1 MILIDDDWW
10 WCWFQTTDP
19 KLCQKL
25 CSCATNWHQAPKCGE
40 LVKCTVLLH
49 MYSATY
55 KTKEDLMCL
64 LCCFLLLH
72 ASYSFPFSSSFA
84 QLICFGAGVT
94 TRRKPL
100 NAQNASVN
108 SKTYR
113 NFMHKPSGQWNKNGS
128 RTYHTHRS
136 SDSETGNKTT
146 AFFKY
151 LLRNHLG
158 ICSWQRVPLLISA

>member
-1 MILIDDDWW
+1 
-10 WCWFQTTDP
+10 
-19 KLCQKL
+19 
-25 CSCATNWHQAPKCGE
+25 
-40 LVKCTVLLH
+40 

-72 ASYSFPFSSSFA
+72 ASYSFSFSSSFA

-128 RTYHTHRS
+128 RTYHTNRS

-146 AFFKY
+146 AFFQVPTQKSLGY
-151 LLRNHLG
+151 LLMAKGTTPHL
-158 ICSWQRVPLLISA
+158 RVVLLITVRAFQSPSALSVKGEHPL